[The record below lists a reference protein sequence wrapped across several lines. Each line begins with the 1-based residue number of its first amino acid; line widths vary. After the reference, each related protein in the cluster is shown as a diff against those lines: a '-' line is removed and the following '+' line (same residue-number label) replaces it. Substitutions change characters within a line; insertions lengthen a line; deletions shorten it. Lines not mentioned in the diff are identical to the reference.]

1 MINRKKIHYFTYTF
15 CRYFLATMIISYAF
29 AKIFETQFI
38 SQPCVY
44 DKPIEIFQGLNLS
57 GFIMVIHIGMV

>member
-1 MINRKKIHYFTYTF
+1 
-15 CRYFLATMIISYAF
+15 MIISYAF